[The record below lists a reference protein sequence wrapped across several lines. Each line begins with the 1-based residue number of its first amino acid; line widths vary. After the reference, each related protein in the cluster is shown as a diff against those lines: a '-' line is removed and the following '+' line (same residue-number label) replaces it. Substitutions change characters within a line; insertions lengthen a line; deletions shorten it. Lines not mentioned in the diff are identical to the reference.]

1 MLTYR
6 YDIANKKK
14 YDMTNEKNQDN
25 NMYLCDNKNNRI
37 PSTRDNLQEA
47 IEHFLRYMTND
58 DLLEIEQYIKD
69 MKDRRKEVAAKK
81 MSELNGN

>member
-1 MLTYR
+1 M
-6 YDIANKKK
+6 A
-14 YDMTNEKNQDN
+14 NEKKHD
-25 NMYLCDNKNNRI
+25 NMYLCDNKSNRI
-37 PSTRDNLQEA
+37 PSTKNNLQEA

-58 DLLEIEQYIKD
+58 DLLEIEQYIKN

>member
-37 PSTRDNLQEA
+37 HSTRDNLQEA

-58 DLLEIEQYIKD
+58 DLLEIEQYIRD

-81 MSELNGN
+81 IAN